1 MGIVQCL
8 FAAQEGGGTKRYLR
22 LRGDNYFKSRPN
34 FGRRWTKSLY
44 LVTVHT
50 LVRNDTDH
58 LVWISKYGVDFYV
71 GKTLAE
77 PSSGSFVQPPK
88 LQLAHPTIEWKQ
100 FGRYIFEPKPKSY
113 ETSTSSWQYFVDGG
127 VIGQK
132 PKKDSEPTANSN
144 GSSILET
151 SAFIIIPAGQSWPF
165 ENQYVISASENDWIA
180 ADSVLIYDT
189 VGFHQEGHF
198 PETRVEN
205 IAVALRKAPEIE
217 PKSSPPGS
225 NPAPR

>member
-1 MGIVQCL
+1 
-8 FAAQEGGGTKRYLR
+8 
-22 LRGDNYFKSRPN
+22 
-34 FGRRWTKSLY
+34 
-44 LVTVHT
+44 
-50 LVRNDTDH
+50 VRNDTDH

-77 PSSGSFVQPPK
+77 PSSGFFVQPPK

-100 FGRYIFEPKPKSY
+100 FGRYIFEPKGY
-113 ETSTSSWQYFVDGG
+113 ETSTSWQYFVDEG
-127 VIGQK
+127 VIGHK
-132 PKKDSEPTANSN
+132 PTKDSEPAANSN
-144 GSSILET
+144 GSSILDT
-151 SAFIIIPAGQSWPF
+151 SHYTILPAGQSWPF

-180 ADSVLIYDT
+180 ADSVVIYDT

-205 IAVALRKAPEIE
+205 IAVALRRGSEIA

-225 NPAPR
+225 NPQPPR